1 MAKVIRKKSIEFH
14 SREPI
19 SGMYIYKK
27 SNAKHIDIPQLP
39 IIYSTD
45 DKNIFCI
52 YLESRQ
58 IEMIAPELNE
68 HFKEGDILEIDN
80 KHKIIRTVL
89 SSLSNENTLL
99 LTEQCENRCLFCSQP
114 PNFLPDIHLYNR
126 ATMALLN
133 YDSEDLIGI
142 TGGEPTINRDA
153 FVGML
158 KVLENFKNTTP
169 LHILSN
175 GRNLGNIAFYTAV
188 MEQSAKRSII
198 WGIPLYG
205 HKSSL
210 HDMIVGAKGAFNDTL
225 NGLLNLSSSMHG
237 IELRIVIV
245 KHNYKSLEYI
255 LDFIN
260 NSFPNIRSISLMN
273 LEPVGWAKKNYDKLY
288 ISVEEQNKYLTS
300 LMSKF
305 NIIRFDIKL
314 LNYPLCLLN
323 EKLRP
328 YAVKSISDW
337 KNYYPEEC
345 NLCIYRG
352 ECCGYFSSAEGAYI
366 EKPKVIYEKN

>member
-1 MAKVIRKKSIEFH
+1 MANVVRKKFIDFY
-14 SREPI
+14 SREAI
-19 SGMYIYKK
+19 DGMYIYKK
-27 SNAKHIDIPQLP
+27 SNIIDIDIPQLP

-45 DKNIFCI
+45 KKDIFYI
-52 YLESRQ
+52 NFESEQ
-58 IEMIAPELNE
+58 IEIIASELND
-68 HFKEGDILEIDN
+68 HFKKGDILEIDN
-80 KHKIIRTVL
+80 KHKKIRTVL

-114 PNFLPDIHLYNR
+114 PNYLPDIHLYNR

-133 YDSEDLIGI
+133 YNSGDLIGI

-153 FVGML
+153 FIGML
-158 KVLENFKNTTP
+158 KALESFGNTTP

-175 GRNLGNIAFYTAV
+175 GRNLGDMIFYADV
-188 MEQSAKRSII
+188 MEQAAKRSII

-210 HDMIVGAKGAFNDTL
+210 HDMIVGSKGAFNDTL
-225 NGLLNLSSSMHG
+225 NGLLNLSSSMHD

-245 KHNYKSLEYI
+245 KQNYKFLEYI

-260 NSFPNIRSISLMN
+260 HSFPNIRTISLMN
-273 LEPVGWAKKNYDKLY
+273 LEPVGWAKKNYEELY
-288 ISVEEQNKYLTS
+288 ISVEEQNKYLTA
-300 LMSKF
+300 LISKF
-305 NIIRFDIKL
+305 NILRFDIKL

-345 NLCIYRG
+345 NLCIYKH
-352 ECCGYFSSAEGAYI
+352 ECCGYFSSADGVYL
-366 EKPKVIYEKN
+366 EKPKVIDEKN

>member
-1 MAKVIRKKSIEFH
+1 MANVIRRKFIGFY
-14 SREPI
+14 SREAI
-19 SGMYIYKK
+19 DGMYIYKK
-27 SNAKHIDIPQLP
+27 SNITDIDIPQLP
-39 IIYSTD
+39 ILQSTD
-45 DKNIFCI
+45 KKDIFYI
-52 YLESRQ
+52 HFESKQ
-58 IEMIAPELNE
+58 IKIIAPELNE
-68 HFKEGDILEIDN
+68 HFNEGDVLEIDN
-80 KHKIIRTVL
+80 KNKKIRTVL

-114 PNFLPDIHLYNR
+114 PNSLPDIHLYNR

-133 YDSEDLIGI
+133 YDSKDLIGI

-153 FVGML
+153 FIGML
-158 KVLENFKNTTP
+158 KVLKSLKNITP

-175 GRNLGNIAFYTAV
+175 GRNLGNITFYTEV
-188 MEQSAKRSII
+188 MKEAEKRSII

-210 HDMIVGAKGAFNDTL
+210 HDMIVGSKGAFNDTL
-225 NGLLNLSSSMHG
+225 NGLLNLSASMHE

-245 KHNYKSLEYI
+245 KQNYKFLEHI

-260 NSFPNIRSISLMN
+260 NSFPNIRTISLMN
-273 LEPVGWAKKNYDKLY
+273 LEPVGWAKKNYEELY
-288 ISVEEQNKYLTS
+288 ISVEEQNQYLTALIS
-300 LMSKF
+300 TF
-305 NIIRFDIKL
+305 NIFRFDIKL

-345 NLCIYRG
+345 SLCIYKS
-352 ECCGYFSSAEGAYI
+352 ECCGYFSSADGLYL